1 MNKCELHDV
10 SVQFGSQFALQDV
23 SFQVRS
29 AERVAFIG
37 PSGAGKTSLFR
48 LIHGVL
54 SPTSGQVI
62 IDETDVSHFSS
73 RQWRPLRCKIG
84 WIPQGFGL
92 VPNLRVLHN
101 VLAGRL
107 GRMNSFQAAR
117 MFLVP
122 NAKETAAV
130 HHLLDRVGIAEK
142 LYQRTDRL
150 SAGQQQRVAIARALY
165 QMPSLLL
172 ADEPVSNVDPARA
185 EATVDLLCNVAT
197 EERITLCM
205 SLHNLHL
212 AKRYFERLIGIRR
225 GRVIFDLPAS
235 DFNSEE
241 YRQLYELDDA
251 ELLSD
256 SYGD

>member
-1 MNKCELHDV
+1 MLLELENV
-10 SVQFGSQFALQDV
+10 SKTFSCNDHPVRAVEELSLQLDRGQFTAV
-23 SFQVRS
+23 C
-29 AERVAFIG
+29 G
-37 PSGAGKTSLFR
+37 PSGCGKSTLLLICGGLLRPETGTVTLHGHDLLSLSTENRASVRAAHIGFVFQQFHLVPYLNVLDNVSVASLGLR
-48 LIHGVL
+48 PGSAEDGGSVETRALELI
-54 SPTSGQVI
+54 
-62 IDETDVSHFSS
+62 D
-73 RQWRPLRCKIG
+73 R
-84 WIPQGFGL
+84 FGL
-92 VPNLRVLHN
+92 RD
-101 VLAGRL
+101 RI
-107 GRMNSFQAAR
+107 Q
-117 MFLVP
+117 
-122 NAKETAAV
+122 
-130 HHLLDRVGIAEK
+130 HLPSE
-142 LYQRTDRL
+142 L
-150 SAGQQQRVAIARALY
+150 STGERQRVALARALLNR
-165 QMPSLLL
+165 PKLLL

-205 SLHNLHL
+205 SLHNLDL